1 MARGTIDRRQA
12 RPVRTVGGRAAG
24 FAVEFDAR
32 TAYEFVVSAG
42 LGEAA
47 ENDLVP
53 ADREWLQ
60 QARASLSEEQRS
72 NIDRLFGAYGYAA
85 LDGLPRLVIERDDV
99 HSGADVLRLLETT
112 PASTLIAAALRDCLT
127 EPLPEDL
134 VQRACDGDGGAL
146 DAIEPFL
153 CAPEVGPVVRE
164 FATEPERLMRIAIGI
179 ARAWLAAFEPI
190 EERLRRIH
198 ASDIALRRADVAE
211 LAPEDAVER
220 ITGGLHLVPE
230 ARIRRVLLAPS
241 VFVRPFNF
249 LHQGADWRMFWY
261 PVSDEVLETDAG
273 APSAGMVRLFRAL
286 GDPTRLHVLRLLTE
300 RDWYLTELATK
311 VELSKPTMKHHLALL
326 RAAGLVTVIEEGSL
340 TYYRLRRERLTEGAS
355 QLRRYLRA

>member
-85 LDGLPRLVIERDDV
+85 LDGLPLLIIEHPEVRT
-99 HSGADVLRLLETT
+99 GADVVRFLEST
-112 PASTLIAAALRDCLT
+112 PASTLITGMLHECLT
-127 EPLPEDL
+127 ESVPDDVLE
-134 VQRACDGDGGAL
+134 RASSGDAGAL
-146 DAIEPFL
+146 DAIEPLL
-153 CAPEVGPVVRE
+153 CAPEVGPIVRE
-164 FATEPERLMRIAIGI
+164 FAGDPDRVMALAIGI
-179 ARAWLAAFEPI
+179 ARSWLTSFEPI
-190 EERLRRIH
+190 EERLARMH
-198 ASDIALRRADVAE
+198 GADIALRRPDLAS

-230 ARIRRVLLAPS
+230 ARIRRILLAPS

-249 LHQGADWRMFWY
+249 VHQGGDWRMFWY
-261 PVSDEVLETDAG
+261 PVADEVLETEEG
-273 APSAGMVRLFRAL
+273 APSGAMIRLFRAL
-286 GDPTRLHVLRLLTE
+286 GDPNRLKVLRLLTE
-300 RDWYLTELATK
+300 RDWYLTELATRL
-311 VELSKPTMKHHLALL
+311 ELSKPTMKHHLALL
-326 RAAGLVTVIEEGSL
+326 RAAGLVTVMEEGSL
-340 TYYRLRRERLTEGAS
+340 TYYRLRRERLTEGGS
-355 QLRRYLRA
+355 ELRRYLRA